1 VSANSHVECFIPSRS
16 GEVALNG
23 ETLIAS
29 CAMELQ
35 ISMIPSPEDPPL
47 RSDGY
52 QSELRN
58 LGLTLRADGLEI
70 RDVGSPSVRAGRSP
84 AILGEWRIEIG
95 ATLGPI
101 LGAPIGS
108 WLQARRGRT
117 VRLTIGAMEADVRT
131 ADELIS
137 VVKIAKFYQEAAENE
152 NES

>member
-1 VSANSHVECFIPSRS
+1 MSANSHVECFIPSRS

-35 ISMIPSPEDPPL
+35 ISMIPSPEDPPW
-47 RSDGY
+47 RSDDY

-58 LGLTLRADGLEI
+58 LGLTLRADGLEM
-70 RDVGSPSVRAGRSP
+70 RDVGSPAVRAGCSP
-84 AILGEWRIEIG
+84 ALSGEWRIEIG
-95 ATLGPI
+95 AALGPI

-131 ADELIS
+131 ADELVR
-137 VVKIAKFYQEAAENE
+137 VVKIAKFYQDAAENE
-152 NES
+152 S

>member
-1 VSANSHVECFIPSRS
+1 MPGNSHVECFIPSRS
-16 GEVALNG
+16 DEVALNG
-23 ETLIAS
+23 KTLIAS

-35 ISMIPSPEDPPL
+35 ISMIPSPEDPPW
-47 RSDGY
+47 RSDDY

-70 RDVGSPSVRAGRSP
+70 RDVGSPSVRAGCAP
-84 AILGEWRIEIG
+84 ALSGEWRIEIG

-101 LGAPIGS
+101 LGAPVGS

-131 ADELIS
+131 ADELVS
-137 VVKIAKFYQEAAENE
+137 VVKIARFYQEAAENE
-152 NES
+152 S

>member
-1 VSANSHVECFIPSRS
+1 MSANSHVECFIPSRS

-95 ATLGPI
+95 ATLGPT